1 MLVGYLYYIDEE
13 SIDNIVMTVNTECEV
28 GFK

>member
-13 SIDNIVMTVNTECEV
+13 SIDNIVMTVNTEREI